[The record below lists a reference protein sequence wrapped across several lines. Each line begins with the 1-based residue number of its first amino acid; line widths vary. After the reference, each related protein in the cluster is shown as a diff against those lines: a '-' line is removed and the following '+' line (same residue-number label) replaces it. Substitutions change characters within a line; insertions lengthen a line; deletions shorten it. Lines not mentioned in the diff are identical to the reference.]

1 MKKVIF
7 YSVIS
12 AIAGLIGGVLIGTNQ
27 IKPTIQSKG
36 FSVQMKPHIGDTSGV
51 YEILIWQRK
60 GNDSNVRMVNAYFD
74 LKKRNDNAFIGTY
87 EKNGITDTV
96 DISII
101 KIVP

>member
-1 MKKVIF
+1 MKKILLC
-7 YSVIS
+7 SVLS

-74 LKKRNDNAFIGTY
+74 LKKRNDNAYTATY
-87 EKNGITDTV
+87 VKDGITDIV

>member
-12 AIAGLIGGVLIGTNQ
+12 AIAGLIGGVLIGTHQ
-27 IKPTIQSKG
+27 IKPSIQSKG
-36 FSVQMKPHIGDTSGV
+36 FSVQLKPHIGDTSGLW
-51 YEILIWQRK
+51 EILIWERK
-60 GNDSNVRMVNAYFD
+60 SNENNARLTSCYYD

-87 EKNGITDTV
+87 KKDGITDTV